1 MPKSLYREHT
11 NPPIIRLIIA
21 SLIGISI
28 GYVLGFY
35 ISKYTSNDYF
45 FYLSVL
51 LMGIGCS
58 IVIYGTLFSKKEK

>member
-1 MPKSLYREHT
+1 MQTVVGLVF
-11 NPPIIRLIIA
+11 
-21 SLIGISI
+21 IGISV

-35 ISKYTSNDYF
+35 ISKYTINNYF

-51 LMGIGCS
+51 FMAIGCS